1 MNIDELVARIN
12 VLYKKSKE
20 EGLTEEEKVEQEN
33 LRRQYIDGF
42 KNSLRNQLQGV
53 EPKTKNKSNKVNTKH
68 LN

>member
-20 EGLTEEEKVEQEN
+20 EGLTEDEKVEQET

-42 KNSLRNQLQGV
+42 KNSLRGQLQGV
-53 EPKTKNKSNKVNTKH
+53 EPKTKNREDRRNKKH

>member
-1 MNIDELVARIN
+1 MNIDELVTRIN

-20 EGLTEEEKVEQEN
+20 EGLTEEEKVEQEQ

-42 KNSLRNQLQGV
+42 KNSLRSQLQGV
-53 EPKTKNKSNKVNTKH
+53 EPKTNNREDKKNNKH